1 MIVVTDSI
9 KSLIQQFFFVISIS
23 MMLFLFVSNL
33 RDIVTLMGGSVNEP
47 D

>member
-9 KSLIQQFFFVISIS
+9 KSLIQQFFSVISIS

-33 RDIVTLMGGSVNEP
+33 RDMIEFMGSVNEP